1 MHDGRVRRRAFMLPR
16 VDGVELAEAF
26 LVSAVATVLL
36 IRAYLSATGYP
47 QVGTDG
53 LHIAHVLWGGLLML
67 VGLLLL
73 VLRLG
78 RPALRLGAV
87 LSGVGFGFFIDEIGK
102 FVTSDVNY
110 FFEPAIAMIYVVFV
124 AIAIVLAVVRHRV
137 RIDSRSALANAMAL
151 YDLAVHDPAAND
163 ARTEVLALLDRC
175 DPSDPVVPVMRRG
188 IEQAIATAPSVPPTW
203 WQRLRVRVLGAYDR
217 ASRTPWF
224 PRVVL
229 VLFAVIAVG
238 TLVLTVPVFA
248 EPGDISVPEWL
259 QVGGSLAAAALI
271 VAGLASWRSSR
282 VRAYRWFER
291 AIIVD
296 ILVTE
301 VFTFYNAPLAA
312 TVTLAVDIALLIA
325 LRIAGRH
332 EAIAASG

>member
-1 MHDGRVRRRAFMLPR
+1 MLPR
-16 VDGVELAEAF
+16 VDGVGMAETF
-26 LVSAVATVLL
+26 LVSAVATVLI

-47 QVGTDG
+47 QIGTGG

-78 RPALRLGAV
+78 RPAVRLGAF

-124 AIAIVLAVVRHRV
+124 AIAIVLAVVKHRMRV
-137 RIDSRSALANAMAL
+137 DPRTALANAMSL
-151 YDLAVHDPAAND
+151 YDLAVHDPAAAD

-175 DPSDPVVPVMRRG
+175 DATDPLVPVLRTG
-188 IEQAIATAPSVPPTW
+188 IEQAIATAPSVPPTR
-203 WQRLRVRVLGAYDR
+203 WQRLRVGALGAYDR
-217 ASRTPWF
+217 ASRTAWF

-229 VLFAVIAVG
+229 VLFALIALG
-238 TLVLTVPVFA
+238 TLVLTVPIFL

-259 QVGGSLAAAALI
+259 QVGGSLTAAALI
-271 VAGLASWRSSR
+271 VAGLASWRASR
-282 VRAYRWFER
+282 VHAYRWFER
-291 AIIVD
+291 AILVD

-301 VFTFYNAPLAA
+301 VFTFYNAPFTA
-312 TVTLAVDIALLIA
+312 TVTLAIDIALLIA
-325 LRIAGRH
+325 LRIAARH
-332 EAIAASG
+332 EAISPAG

>member
-1 MHDGRVRRRAFMLPR
+1 MPAHQLRRRAFMLPR
-16 VDGVELAEAF
+16 VDGVALAETF
-26 LVSAVATVLL
+26 LVSAVATVLI

-47 QVGTDG
+47 QIGTDG

-78 RPALRLGAV
+78 RPALRLGAF

-110 FFEPAIAMIYVVFV
+110 FFEPAVAMIYVVFV
-124 AIAIVLAVVRHRV
+124 VIAIVLAVVKHRT
-137 RIDSRSALANAMAL
+137 RLDARSALANAMSL
-151 YDLAVHDPAAND
+151 HDLAVNDPAATD

-175 DPSDPVVPVMRRG
+175 DPAEPLVPVLRRG
-188 IEQAIATAPSVPPTW
+188 IEQAVASAPSVPPTP
-203 WQRLRVRVLGAYDR
+203 WQRLRLRALGAYDR
-217 ASRTPWF
+217 ASRTAWF

-238 TLVLTVPVFA
+238 TLVLTVPVFL

-259 QVGGSLAAAALI
+259 QVGGSLAAAVLI
-271 VAGLASWRSSR
+271 VVGLASWRGSR
-282 VRAYRWFER
+282 AHAYRRFER
-291 AIIVD
+291 AILVD

-301 VFTFYNAPLAA
+301 VFTFYNAPLVA
-312 TVTLAVDIALLIA
+312 TITLAVDIVLLIA

-332 EAIAASG
+332 EAISASS